1 MSVKVDKPIEYVEF
15 AEFAEVHLTG
25 LRKSLKF
32 DIFL

>member
-1 MSVKVDKPIEYVEF
+1 MSVKVDKPIEYV
-15 AEFAEVHLTG
+15 EFAEVHLTG